1 MHQGLCIVP
10 RKAGS
15 KCIIYMSFSFYL
27 AQNSEPKQTVK
38 NIKQLLFPS
47 LLPNTPSEP
56 LIQLKIKNQ
65 SSPVSKPR
73 GIRETSVLY

>member
-10 RKAGS
+10 REAGS

-27 AQNSEPKQTVK
+27 AQNSEPKKTVK

-47 LLPNTPSEP
+47 SLPNTPSEP
-56 LIQLKIKNQ
+56 LNPTENKEPK
-65 SSPVSKPR
+65 
-73 GIRETSVLY
+73 

>member
-10 RKAGS
+10 REAGS

-38 NIKQLLFPS
+38 NIKQLLAILAAKHS
-47 LLPNTPSEP
+47 LWTINPTENKE
-56 LIQLKIKNQ
+56 
-65 SSPVSKPR
+65 SK
-73 GIRETSVLY
+73 

>member
-10 RKAGS
+10 REAGS

-38 NIKQLLFPS
+38 NIKQLLPILAAKHS
-47 LLPNTPSEP
+47 L
-56 LIQLKIKNQ
+56 
-65 SSPVSKPR
+65 
-73 GIRETSVLY
+73 